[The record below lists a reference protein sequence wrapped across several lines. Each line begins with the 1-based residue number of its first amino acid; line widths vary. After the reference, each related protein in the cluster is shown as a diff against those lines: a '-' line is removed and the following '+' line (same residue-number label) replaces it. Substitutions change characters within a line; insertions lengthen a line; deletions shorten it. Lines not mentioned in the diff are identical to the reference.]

1 MLNSPRKAARILCV
15 TLRAGSV
22 GHAVLDGF
30 GVAEGSFF
38 TRRLDHLAPPRRL
51 AAIVRLI
58 KASCRRFAATRIV
71 LGLPGACCPQRLD
84 LATRLQ
90 ERLSPLRRVVVSVRR
105 LSDAASVLV
114 ERVRLRMS
122 EELIERLAKHVVPDL
137 APFVE
142 RARRTPRYWRAAWY
156 AVAVAFAELVALHP
170 LDAAAL
176 AQPGAFTLRAFRT
189 ALARALEPRV

>member
-1 MLNSPRKAARILCV
+1 MLNSHCNVARVLCV

-38 TRRLDHLAPPRRL
+38 TRRLDHLAPARRL
-51 AAIVRLI
+51 TAIVRLI
-58 KASCRRFAATRIV
+58 KSSCRRFAATRIV
-71 LGLPGACCPQRLD
+71 LGLPGARSQQRFD
-84 LATRLQ
+84 LATRLRQ
-90 ERLSPLRRVVVSVRR
+90 RLSSLRRVCVSVRR

-122 EELIERLAKHVVPDL
+122 DELIERLAMHVVPDL

-156 AVAVAFAELVALHP
+156 AVAVAFAELVAKHP

-176 AQPGAFTLRAFRT
+176 VQPGAFALRAFQA
-189 ALARALEPRV
+189 ALTQALRPRV